1 MTLKINKENI
11 NVFDPRGRLHRL
23 HYCVL
28 IVFCNVTIRIL
39 LVLLGSSTDSIF
51 LIIILL
57 YMQFCAVMKRLND
70 IQVSRWLILLILI
83 PIINIVFGLYLL
95 FMPGKLQK
103 IEKDNL

>member
-1 MTLKINKENI
+1 MTLEINKENI

-23 HYCVL
+23 HYWVL
-28 IVFCNVTIRIL
+28 IVFCNVTIRI
-39 LVLLGSSTDSIF
+39 LLGSSTDSIF

-57 YMQFCAVMKRLND
+57 YMQFCAIMKRLND

-95 FMPGKLQK
+95 FMPSKLQK